1 VEHAGF
7 PGLALGLA
15 TFGILALELA
25 MIRWASTQI
34 RVFAYFNNLILI
46 GCFLGMGLGVALGK
60 RRPGLVNFTLP
71 ALALVSAVLAFSE
84 SLGIVHL
91 RFPDGAVLL
100 WGGVSDSIST
110 LQFIGNIS
118 IFFGIFLGIVSV
130 FLFAGAAVG
139 RLFPMLPTL
148 RAYSFD
154 LVGSLLGVIAFTA
167 LTFLDASPPFWILI
181 GGAPFLFLSR
191 KWTSVAGL
199 VLAIALGLYSVQG
212 AVFSPYNRIDLGH
225 EGSTLVVKVNRDFHQ
240 YMHDL
245 GDTAIDEESSS
256 EERRLGYLRE
266 VYGLPFG
273 LGDQKGRALVVGA
286 GTGNDVQAAVR
297 NGFET
302 VLSVDID
309 GRIIDI
315 GTQLHPEKPY
325 SSSGVVP
332 VVNDAR
338 AFFEQYKGDPLDVV
352 CYGLLDSHAMFSSL
366 SSLRLDNYVY
376 TEQGIRAAWEH
387 VAEEGFLTISF
398 SVYAGQWLID
408 RLFWTI
414 TRATGVQPVIVEH
427 GMLYGVTFVCVKSS
441 DPLTRAWSTSFP
453 EGSPQS
459 PLEDVRTTSDD
470 WPFLYV
476 RPGVFP
482 TGYVI
487 ILALVLLTA
496 VVATPLAFGPKTMW
510 AEFDPVLFLM
520 GAAFMLLETRGV
532 TTLSLLFGSTWMVNA
547 SVFAGILVVVL
558 LANLL
563 TQHFRFERFLPWGLL
578 LLLSV
583 LALAHLDYGQLNQ
596 LTLGLRG
603 LIGGLSHAIPIGIAG
618 VLVSMML
625 VRSRAPA
632 AALGSNLLGA
642 VFGGC
647 LEYCSMLFGLRAL
660 VYLAAALYLI
670 ALVLLSLRANSH
682 SKTTTSPI

>member
-1 VEHAGF
+1 MKSTQRDLRRRLSEATTDSTWVDHTGF
-7 PGLALGLA
+7 TGLALGLA

-60 RRPGLVNFTLP
+60 RRPGLVHFTLP

-84 SLGIVHL
+84 RLGIVHL

-100 WGGVSDSIST
+100 WGGVSESTSI
-110 LQFIGNIS
+110 LEFIGNIS

-181 GGAPFLFLSR
+181 GGAPFLFLSK
-191 KWTSVAGL
+191 KWTSAAGL
-199 VLAIALGLYSVQG
+199 VLAVALGLYSVQG
-212 AVFSPYNRIDLGH
+212 AVFSPYNRIDLAN

-245 GDTAIDEESSS
+245 GDAAIDSESSS
-256 EERRLGYLRE
+256 ANSRLGYLRE

-273 LGDQKGRALVVGA
+273 LGDKKELALVVGA

-309 GRIIDI
+309 GRIINI
-315 GTQLHPEKPY
+315 GTELHPERPY
-325 SSSGVVP
+325 SSPAVVP

-338 AFFEQYKGDPLDVV
+338 AFFEQYEGDPLDVV

-376 TEQGIRAAWEH
+376 TEEGIRAAWEH
-387 VAEEGFLTISF
+387 VAQEGYLTISF

-427 GMLYGVTFVCVKSS
+427 GMLYGVTFVCVKSA
-441 DPLTRAWSTSFP
+441 DPLTRAWSTGFP
-453 EGSPQS
+453 
-459 PLEDVRTTSDD
+459 
-470 WPFLYV
+470 
-476 RPGVFP
+476 
-482 TGYVI
+482 
-487 ILALVLLTA
+487 
-496 VVATPLAFGPKTMW
+496 
-510 AEFDPVLFLM
+510 
-520 GAAFMLLETRGV
+520 
-532 TTLSLLFGSTWMVNA
+532 
-547 SVFAGILVVVL
+547 
-558 LANLL
+558 
-563 TQHFRFERFLPWGLL
+563 
-578 LLLSV
+578 
-583 LALAHLDYGQLNQ
+583 
-596 LTLGLRG
+596 
-603 LIGGLSHAIPIGIAG
+603 
-618 VLVSMML
+618 
-625 VRSRAPA
+625 
-632 AALGSNLLGA
+632 
-642 VFGGC
+642 
-647 LEYCSMLFGLRAL
+647 
-660 VYLAAALYLI
+660 
-670 ALVLLSLRANSH
+670 
-682 SKTTTSPI
+682 